1 MVRENFLQ
9 KFPAHFSQPHPDANP
24 KDKVLY
30 PQGPTWIKQRRE
42 RSDVPRKILME
53 PAPQAAQECGWPEGR
68 ALPVVVSSVWSG
80 GLGSVFSWTLE
91 GQGLLAEGTYMCKAE
106 RSETQGSWNWLEHTW
121 SLRKRRDVGLEER
134 GRGPTLQAFDG
145 PAEECQP
152 G

>member
-80 GLGSVFSWTLE
+80 GLGSVFSWKTGARVAYMPVRRFKNADLPFSELE
-91 GQGLLAEGTYMCKAE
+91 
-106 RSETQGSWNWLEHTW
+106 
-121 SLRKRRDVGLEER
+121 V
-134 GRGPTLQAFDG
+134 
-145 PAEECQP
+145 
-152 G
+152 